1 MEGGEKSEML
11 TLEDLA
17 RMAQLSSA
25 LEVCGHPKPGNV
37 HRTSDFPDATFEQ
50 FVASTIAIGPAML
63 LAARRG
69 FSVGK
74 GELRKEEVGLGG
86 IMEEAMRETRKWQK
100 DGNTN
105 LGTILLLTPLTAA
118 AGWVLAEEGR
128 IGGESLRRRLSELL
142 KATTPEDAVGLYRTV
157 LLAEPAGLGKLEDLD
172 VNDPRSQEEL
182 RRRGISAYEVM
193 RICSGWD
200 DVAREWVTDYSI
212 TFEFGYPT
220 LVRIYRQTNHI
231 NTTTV
236 QTFLELL
243 AFRPD
248 TFVARIKGRKKA
260 EEASQK
266 ARRVLE
272 EGGMLTERGRRMVKE
287 LDEEFKGE
295 DINPGTTADLTASS
309 WMLALLLEGIRP

>member
-1 MEGGEKSEML
+1 LL
-11 TLEDLA
+11 TPEDLA
-17 RMAQLSSA
+17 RMAQLASA

-37 HRTSDFPDATFEQ
+37 HRTSDFPDSTFEQ

-69 FSVGK
+69 FSVGR
-74 GELRKEEVGLGG
+74 GELSKGEVGLGG
-86 IMEEAMRETRKWQK
+86 IMREAMGETRRWQR

-105 LGTILLLTPLTAA
+105 LGTILLLVPLTSA
-118 AGWVLAEEGR
+118 AGWTLAEEGR
-128 IGGESLRRRLSELL
+128 VEGGSLRRRLSELL
-142 KATTPEDAVGLYRTV
+142 RATTPEDAVGLYQTV
-157 LLAEPAGLGKLEDLD
+157 LLAEPAGLGRLEELD

-220 LVRIYRQTNHI
+220 LTRIYRETGSI

-248 TFVARIKGRKKA
+248 TFVARIRGKGKA
-260 EEASQK
+260 EEASRR
-266 ARRVLE
+266 AREALE
-272 EGGMLTERGRRMVKE
+272 KGGMLTEEGRREVRRM
-287 LDEEFKGE
+287 DEEFRRE

>member
-1 MEGGEKSEML
+1 
-11 TLEDLA
+11 
-17 RMAQLSSA
+17 
-25 LEVCGHPKPGNV
+25 
-37 HRTSDFPDATFEQ
+37 
-50 FVASTIAIGPAML
+50 
-63 LAARRG
+63 
-69 FSVGK
+69 
-74 GELRKEEVGLGG
+74 
-86 IMEEAMRETRKWQK
+86 
-100 DGNTN
+100 
-105 LGTILLLTPLTAA
+105 
-118 AGWVLAEEGR
+118 
-128 IGGESLRRRLSELL
+128 
-142 KATTPEDAVGLYRTV
+142 
-157 LLAEPAGLGKLEDLD
+157 
-172 VNDPRSQEEL
+172 
-182 RRRGISAYEVM
+182 RRGISAYEVM

-220 LVRIYRQTNHI
+220 LVRIYKQTNHI

>member
-1 MEGGEKSEML
+1 
-11 TLEDLA
+11 
-17 RMAQLSSA
+17 
-25 LEVCGHPKPGNV
+25 
-37 HRTSDFPDATFEQ
+37 
-50 FVASTIAIGPAML
+50 
-63 LAARRG
+63 
-69 FSVGK
+69 
-74 GELRKEEVGLGG
+74 
-86 IMEEAMRETRKWQK
+86 
-100 DGNTN
+100 
-105 LGTILLLTPLTAA
+105 LLTPLTAA

-248 TFVARIKGRKKA
+248 TFVARTKGRKKA

-266 ARRVLE
+266 ARKVLE
-272 EGGMLTERGRRMVKE
+272 EGGMLTERGRRMVEE